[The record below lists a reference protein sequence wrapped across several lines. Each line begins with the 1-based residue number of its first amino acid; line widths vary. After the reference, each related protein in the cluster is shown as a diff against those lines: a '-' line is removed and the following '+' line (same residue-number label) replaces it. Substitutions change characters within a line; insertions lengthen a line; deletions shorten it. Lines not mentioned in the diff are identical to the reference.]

1 MPRRSVRLQG
11 ADASVFT
18 GGLAAIAAELGV
30 SEEFP
35 PDVVAEAERSAAKA
49 SLVGDD
55 LTALP
60 FVTIDPPGAKD
71 LDQALFIERSGRGFT
86 VWYAIADVAA
96 FVRPGGA
103 VDAEAHR
110 RGQTLYAPDHRI
122 PLHPPA
128 LSEAAASLLPG
139 QVRPAL
145 VWRIDLDDRGDQT
158 QAEVRRARVRS
169 RTQLDYATVQGA
181 LDDGSADE
189 PLQLLREVGLLRQER
204 ERERGGVSPLLPEQ
218 EVVAADG
225 CWSLA
230 YRAQLPVEEW
240 NAQISLLTGM
250 AAADM
255 MMYAEVGLLRTL
267 PPAEARAIGRLRR
280 TAGALHIAWPEA
292 MSYPAFVRT
301 LDPTKPTHAAML
313 DACTGLLRGAAYV
326 AFEGGVPEQ
335 PLHAAIAEEYAHTT
349 APLRRLADRY
359 VGEICAAIC
368 AGSPVPEWVRARLRD
383 LPATMKE
390 SDRRAAAFDR
400 AVLDLVE
407 AGVLAGSVGQTFDGV
422 VVDTDDRDPR
432 SGTVV
437 IADPAVEARV
447 RSESPLPLG
456 ESVSVR
462 LEVADPARRLV
473 RFTLA

>member
-1 MPRRSVRLQG
+1 MRLQG
-11 ADASVFT
+11 TDASSFT
-18 GGLAAIAAELGV
+18 AGIAAIADELDV
-30 SEEFP
+30 TDRFP
-35 PDVVAEAERSAAKA
+35 AAVLAEAEQAAVTVV
-49 SLVGDD
+49 LPEQD
-55 LTALP
+55 LTGLP

-71 LDQALFIERSGRGFT
+71 LDQALFIERSEPGFT

-103 VDAEAHR
+103 VDEEAHR

-122 PLHPPA
+122 PLHPPV

-145 VWRIDLDDRGDQT
+145 VWRIELDARGDQT
-158 QAEVRRARVRS
+158 RAEVVRARVRS
-169 RTQLDYATVQGA
+169 REQLDYESVQRD
-181 LDDGSADE
+181 LDSGSADE
-189 PLQLLREVGLLRQER
+189 SLRLLREVGLLRQER
-204 ERERGGVSPLLPEQ
+204 ERDRGGVELPLPEQ

-225 CWSLA
+225 CWSLS
-230 YRAQLPVEEW
+230 YRAQLPVEQW

-255 MMYAEVGLLRTL
+255 MVSAEVGLLRTL
-267 PPAEARAIGRLRR
+267 PPAEPNAISRLRR
-280 TAGALHIAWPEA
+280 TARALHISWPEA
-292 MSYPAFVRT
+292 MSYPELVRN

-313 DACTGLLRGAAYV
+313 EACTGLLRGAGYV
-326 AFEGGVPEQ
+326 AFGGGVPEQ

-349 APLRRLADRY
+349 APLRRLADRF
-359 VGEICAAIC
+359 VGEICVAIC
-368 AGSPVPEWVRARLRD
+368 ADLPVPDWVRARLRD
-383 LPATMKE
+383 LPETMKTT
-390 SDRRAAAFDR
+390 DRRAAAFDR

-422 VVDTDDRDPR
+422 VVDIDGRDPR

-437 IADPAVEARV
+437 IAEPAVEARV
-447 RSESPLPLG
+447 RADAPLPIG
-456 ESVSVR
+456 KSVLVR
-462 LEVADPARRLV
+462 LEVADPTRRAV

>member
-1 MPRRSVRLQG
+1 MPRRSVRLHD
-11 ADASVFT
+11 ADASTFRT
-18 GGLAAIAAELGV
+18 GLAAIASELEV
-30 SEEFP
+30 HEEFP
-35 PDVVAEAERSAAKA
+35 ADVLAEAQQAATQA
-49 SLVGDD
+49 TLPDHD
-55 LTALP
+55 LSELP

-71 LDQALFIERSGRGFT
+71 LDQALFIERSGAGFT

-122 PLHPPA
+122 PLHPPSM
-128 LSEAAASLLPG
+128 SEGAASLLPE
-139 QVRPAL
+139 QPRPAL
-145 VWRIDLDDRGDQT
+145 VWRLDLDARGDQT

-169 RTQLDYATVQGA
+169 REQLDYAGVQEA
-181 LDDGSADE
+181 LDTGTAVDS
-189 PLQLLREVGLLRQER
+189 LQLLREVGLLRQEQ
-204 ERERGGVSPLLPEQ
+204 ERERGGVSLPLPEQ
-218 EVVAADG
+218 EVVTADG

-250 AAADM
+250 AAADLM
-255 MMYAEVGLLRTL
+255 IYAEVGLLRTL
-267 PPAEARAIGRLRR
+267 PPPPPRAISRLRR
-280 TAGALHIAWPEA
+280 TAQALHIAWPEA
-292 MSYPAFVRT
+292 MPYPAFVRT
-301 LDPTKPTHAAML
+301 LNPVKPTHAAML
-313 DACTGLLRGAAYV
+313 DACTGLLRGAGYV

-335 PLHAAIAEEYAHTT
+335 PLHAAIAEEYAHAT

-359 VGEICAAIC
+359 VGEICVAIC
-368 AGSPVPEWVRARLRD
+368 ADRPVPDWVRSSLRD

-407 AGVLAGSVGQTFDGV
+407 AGVLAGSVGETFTGV

-437 IADPAVEARV
+437 IADPAIEAPV
-447 RSESPLPLG
+447 RATSALPLG
-456 ESVSVR
+456 DTVQVR
-462 LEVADPARRLV
+462 LEAADPARRTV
-473 RFTLA
+473 RFALA

>member
-1 MPRRSVRLQG
+1 MSRRSVRLQG

-18 GGLAAIAAELGV
+18 AGLTAIAEEL
-30 SEEFP
+30 
-35 PDVVAEAERSAAKA
+35 DVTEHFAADVLAEAQQAPDSVALPGE
-49 SLVGDD
+49 D
-55 LTALP
+55 LTGLP

-71 LDQALFIERSGRGFT
+71 LDQALFLERSGRGFT

-110 RGQTLYAPDHRI
+110 RGQTLYAPDRRI

-145 VWRIDLDDRGDQT
+145 VWRIDLDARGDQT
-158 QAEVRRARVRS
+158 RAEVRRALVHS
-169 RTQLDYATVQGA
+169 REQLDYAAVQHA
-181 LDDGSADE
+181 LDNGSADE
-189 PLQLLREVGLLRQER
+189 PLRLLREVGLLRQER
-204 ERERGGVSPLLPEQ
+204 ERERGGVSLPLPEQ

-225 CWSLA
+225 CWSLQ

-267 PPAEARAIGRLRR
+267 PPARARALGRLRR

-292 MSYPAFVRT
+292 MSYPVFVRT

-313 DACTGLLRGAAYV
+313 DACTGLLRGATYL

-335 PLHAAIAEEYAHTT
+335 PLHAGIAEEYAHTT

-359 VGEICAAIC
+359 VGEICVALC
-368 AGSPVPEWVRARLRD
+368 ADTPVPEWVRRRLRD
-383 LPATMKE
+383 LPATME
-390 SDRRAAAFDR
+390 ASDRRAATYDR

-407 AGVLAGSVGQTFDGV
+407 AGVLAGSVGRTFDGV

-437 IADPAVEARV
+437 LADPAVEAPV
-447 RSESPLPLG
+447 RAPAPLPLG
-456 ESVSVR
+456 ERVQVR
-462 LEVADPARRLV
+462 LDEADPSRRAV
-473 RFTLA
+473 RFSLT